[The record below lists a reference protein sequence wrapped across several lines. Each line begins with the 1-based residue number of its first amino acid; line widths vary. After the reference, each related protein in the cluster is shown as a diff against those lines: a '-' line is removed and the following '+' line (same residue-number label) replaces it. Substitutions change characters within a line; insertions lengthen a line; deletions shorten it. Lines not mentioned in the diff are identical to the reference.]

1 MKHKHHDNHIDVDQK
16 EPATGV
22 KEPFQFER
30 PAEDSFEAKIEEGSR
45 RRASLTIKSF
55 SPIKQSEHQQND
67 HDGEKI
73 ETDPKAASYDSAGN
87 EVEYLIHLKK
97 KMTDSTS
104 FMEKLANFDIDIFL
118 NFNPERCLFRE
129 QFMKFESK
137 EKNNKDEQIKGIS
150 V

>member
-1 MKHKHHDNHIDVDQK
+1 
-16 EPATGV
+16 
-22 KEPFQFER
+22 
-30 PAEDSFEAKIEEGSR
+30 
-45 RRASLTIKSF
+45 
-55 SPIKQSEHQQND
+55 
-67 HDGEKI
+67 
-73 ETDPKAASYDSAGN
+73 
-87 EVEYLIHLKK
+87 
-97 KMTDSTS
+97 MTDSTS